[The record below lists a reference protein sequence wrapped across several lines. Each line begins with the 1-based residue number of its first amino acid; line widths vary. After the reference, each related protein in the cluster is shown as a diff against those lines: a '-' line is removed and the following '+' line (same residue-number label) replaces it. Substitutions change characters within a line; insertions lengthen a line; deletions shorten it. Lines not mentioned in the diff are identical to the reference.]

1 MGWRPVGG
9 SGARGGARRSAL
21 DPDAG
26 LCVPAPAM
34 MRVAVAILPEVRQ
47 LLAEDPHELQELL
60 EEMHDEDIADLT
72 NLLSEEEAAK
82 LLQSL
87 KADQA
92 ASIFERLDEETQE
105 TLVEAIGFDQ
115 IAPIVSEMAA
125 DDRVDLIEGLP
136 EQVGD
141 KMLESLEKVDPE
153 AAAEVEQLAKWPEDS
168 AGGLMTTDYVSVTQD
183 LTVSAVIERLRTVA
197 EEAETVY
204 YVYVVTEKN
213 RLLGVASLR
222 DLLVAKPSALMKDVM
237 TENVVTVLP
246 ETDQEEVAKMMAK
259 YDFYALP
266 VLGADRKLLGV
277 ITVDDVLD
285 VLTQEQ
291 TEDVQ
296 KLGGVEPL
304 DLPYFQTSFWMFIR
318 KRFPWLAII
327 FVGEFFTGSA
337 LRHYDKVIE
346 VVATLAFYVP
356 LLISTGGN
364 SGSQSSTLIVRGLA
378 TGEVKLSDWLR
389 VFLREAGQGLVL
401 GVALS
406 VIGMGRVMMWGD
418 GPRFMMTIGVTL
430 VAICVM
436 GCTVGS
442 MFPLLLRRLG
452 LDPAT
457 SSAPF
462 IASLVDVS
470 GIVIYFN
477 IAQWFLAEVIASAVK
492 THGGG

>member
-1 MGWRPVGG
+1 
-9 SGARGGARRSAL
+9 
-21 DPDAG
+21 
-26 LCVPAPAM
+26 M
-34 MRVAVAILPEVRQ
+34 MRVAIAIVPEVRQ
-47 LLAEDPHELQELL
+47 LLAEDPSELQALL
-60 EEMHDEDIADLT
+60 EEMHDEDIADLV
-72 NLLSEEEAAK
+72 NLLQDEEAAK
-82 LLQSL
+82 LLKSL
-87 KADQA
+87 KAEEA
-92 ASIFERLDEETQE
+92 APIFERLDEETQE
-105 TLVEAIGFDQ
+105 TLVEAIGVDQ
-115 IAPIVSEMAA
+115 IASIVSEMSA
-125 DDRVDLIEGLP
+125 DERTDLIEGLP
-136 EQVGD
+136 EKVGD
-141 KMLESLEKVDPE
+141 TLLESLEKVDPE

-168 AGGLMTTDYVSVTQD
+168 AGGLMTTDYVSVGQD
-183 LTVSAVIERLRTVA
+183 LTVSAVIERLRAVA
-197 EEAETVY
+197 GEAETVY

-222 DLLVAKPSALMKDVM
+222 DLLIATPSSMMRDVM

-277 ITVDDVLD
+277 ITVDDVMD

-304 DLPYFQTSFWMFIR
+304 DLPYFQTGFWTFIR
-318 KRFPWLAII
+318 KRLPWLAII
-327 FVGEFFTGSA
+327 FIGEFFTGSA

-346 VVATLAFYVP
+346 AVAKLSYYVP

-378 TGEVKLSDWLR
+378 TGEIKGADWWR

-401 GVALS
+401 GVALAAL
-406 VIGMGRVMMWGD
+406 GMGRVMMWGD
-418 GPRFMMTIGVTL
+418 GLRLTMTIGATL

-436 GCTVGS
+436 GCTIGS
-442 MFPLLLRRLG
+442 MFPMLLRRLG

-477 IAQWFLAEVIASAVK
+477 IARWLLANVIAEAMK
-492 THGGG
+492 AHGG